1 MSIYTTQRSY
11 NFNSISI
18 CNHWLPNIA
27 LSYYFHEIDD
37 WLLLKWNIE
46 WIIHV
51 LDKWIVLDEKENIIY
66 GGYVEIL
73 FHFSDFQS
81 MNIQSP
87 KCNMGRGEHYA
98 PLLKISN

>member
-1 MSIYTTQRSY
+1 M
-11 NFNSISI
+11 
-18 CNHWLPNIA
+18 
-27 LSYYFHEIDD
+27 
-37 WLLLKWNIE
+37 LLKWNIG
-46 WIIHV
+46 WIIYV
-51 LDKWIVLDEKENIIY
+51 LDKWIVMDEKENIIY

-87 KCNMGRGEHYA
+87 KCNMGGRGGEHHA

>member
-1 MSIYTTQRSY
+1 M
-11 NFNSISI
+11 
-18 CNHWLPNIA
+18 
-27 LSYYFHEIDD
+27 
-37 WLLLKWNIE
+37 
-46 WIIHV
+46 
-51 LDKWIVLDEKENIIY
+51 DEKENIIY

-87 KCNMGRGEHYA
+87 KCNMGWGKHHA